1 MLENENGRNR
11 AMYPT
16 VVFAVYID
24 GDLMAESP
32 TIRISQ
38 EPWRFD
44 VKIPQESKKIS
55 LVCVPASGD
64 ARENFADWVNAGFIR
79 SVS

>member
-1 MLENENGRNR
+1 
-11 AMYPT
+11 MYPA

-44 VKIPQESKKIS
+44 VKIPQGSKKIS

-64 ARENFADWVNAGFIR
+64 ARENFANWVNADFIR
-79 SVS
+79 AAN